1 MKLFYTAGYQ
11 HIRALLALT
20 QIFEPQFGLCLV
32 LFTLFFVC
40 LFFRGVVKQKMV
52 KKTKQNK
59 KQTQGF
65 IKSTTI

>member
-52 KKTKQNK
+52 KKNKTKQKTNS
-59 KQTQGF
+59 GF
-65 IKSTTI
+65 Y